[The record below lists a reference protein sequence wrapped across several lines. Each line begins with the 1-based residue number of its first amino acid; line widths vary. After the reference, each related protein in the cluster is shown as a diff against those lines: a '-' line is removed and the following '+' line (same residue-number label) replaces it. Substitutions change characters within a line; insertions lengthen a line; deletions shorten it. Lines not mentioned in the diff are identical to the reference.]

1 MAVPMYWALAA
12 LSASRSFPILQPSP
26 GDDVFG
32 EPGSHPA
39 MTGTY
44 SLPRR
49 QGISRAVYM
58 ASTVQSR
65 QAYFPVSP
73 RLERRIEL
81 KAFKRQF
88 TFEAG
93 TAQEEAMKIARK
105 QAKLRRQRR
114 DHKER
119 IRDIRKRM
127 HEGELARRAVVSRQD
142 ALSLGFRIIAREEA
156 DLNAQ
161 YAIQSAAPETRY
173 APVNVGKSDVDQLR
187 RQRPQIGRPSHNE
200 NKAGTVFKRPARPA
214 KGPRRTPETAYARDR
229 SFFLSPEDYLGL
241 IC

>member
-1 MAVPMYWALAA
+1 
-12 LSASRSFPILQPSP
+12 
-26 GDDVFG
+26 
-32 EPGSHPA
+32 
-39 MTGTY
+39 
-44 SLPRR
+44 
-49 QGISRAVYM
+49 M

-88 TFEAG
+88 TFQAG

-105 QAKLRRQRR
+105 QAKLRRLQK

-119 IRDIRKRM
+119 IRDIRKRL
-127 HEGELARRAVVSRQD
+127 HEGETARRAVVLRQD
-142 ALSLGFRIIAREEA
+142 ALSLGFRIIAQEEA

-173 APVNVGKSDVDQLR
+173 APVNVRKSDVDRPR
-187 RQRPQIGRPSHNE
+187 RQRPQIGRPSHNGH
-200 NKAGTVFKRPARPA
+200 KAGTAFKRPARPA
-214 KGPRRTPETAYARDR
+214 KAPRRTPKKAYVRDG
-229 SFFLSPEDYLGL
+229 SFFLSPEGY
-241 IC
+241 